1 MLMQGHKKFQDFTAN
16 GRQAMRARLV
26 YPEAF
31 YKRVEEIAKEKSM
44 RGSITEDVFKEYYAV
59 GLKYTDG
66 R

>member
-16 GRQAMRARLV
+16 GPQLV

>member
-1 MLMQGHKKFQDFTAN
+1 MQGHKKFQDFTAT
-16 GRQAMRARLV
+16 QAMRARLV

>member
-1 MLMQGHKKFQDFTAN
+1 MLMQGHKKYQDFTAN
-16 GRQAMRARLV
+16 GPQAMRARLV